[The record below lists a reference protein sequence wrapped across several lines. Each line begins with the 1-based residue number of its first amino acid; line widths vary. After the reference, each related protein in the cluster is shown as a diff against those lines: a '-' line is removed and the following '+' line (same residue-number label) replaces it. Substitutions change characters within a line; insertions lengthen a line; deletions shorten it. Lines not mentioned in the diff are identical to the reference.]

1 MEQSGF
7 VVALD
12 LGTSKIV
19 GLMGRRNEQGVI
31 SILASE
37 SIPSDNCVKHGV
49 VYNIDE
55 AAGKIKKIINLL
67 ENKSG
72 RKIGKVYISVAGKSL
87 RAIEHTLSKDLGSET
102 EITFSVIDQM
112 EQQAR
117 QIRPE
122 FLTNYSVVAPEIFL
136 DGRYDEDPIGK
147 NASVVE
153 GRYRLIVGRPNIKS
167 SLTKVITEKNNL
179 EIAGFIVGPVAAGA
193 IVLDESEKQA
203 GCALIDFGAG
213 TTTLSIY
220 KEGLLRYMI
229 VIPFGGRTITKD
241 VQELGFVDNAAES
254 YKIKYGRVGKDKN
267 KQATTTSEVDVKELN
282 KVIQL
287 REEEIVLNVINQ
299 IKESGFAGELE
310 AGIIMTGGAC
320 QLNGLAEF
328 LEEKI
333 QMKVRK
339 GAAKRLYINN
349 VSDLLQNPAYTQC
362 LGLLL
367 FANEN
372 CERKEYS
379 NTINYF
385 DYNGAPSSGAGS
397 SGSRNP
403 NQQPSYRNSY
413 SERNVEKDPEETAP
427 TYRRPERY
435 YEEHPEP
442 QQEEIYENEIEEKV
456 EATHK
461 RRIEPIKD
469 IRERPT
475 RREKDKKSPGL
486 FDIFGKIQN
495 LGGTMFKDE
504 D

>member
-7 VVALD
+7 IVGID

-19 GLMGRRNEQGVI
+19 GLLGRKNEQGVI

-55 AAGKIKKIINLL
+55 AAGKIKKLINLL

-72 RKIGKVYISVAGKSL
+72 RKIGKIYVSVAGKSL
-87 RAIEHTLSKDLGSET
+87 RAIEYTLTKDLIDESDV
-102 EITFSVIDQM
+102 TFAVIDQM

-117 QIRPE
+117 QNKPD
-122 FLTNYSVVAPEIFL
+122 FLTNYSVVAPELFL
-136 DGRYDEDPIGK
+136 DGRPEDDPIGK
-147 NASVVE
+147 TATLVE

-167 SLTKVITEKNNL
+167 NLLKCITEKNQL
-179 EIAGFIVGPVAAGA
+179 DIAGFIVGPVAAGA
-193 IVLDESEKQA
+193 IVLDEADKQA

-220 KEGLLRYMI
+220 KEGLLRYMA
-229 VIPFGGRTITKD
+229 VIPFGGRTISKD
-241 VQELGFVDNAAES
+241 VKELGFIDTAAES

-267 KQATTTSEVDVKELN
+267 KQATSNSEVDVKELN

-287 REEEIVLNVINQ
+287 REEEIILNVINQ
-299 IKESGFAGELE
+299 LKESGYSGKLD
-310 AGIIMTGGAC
+310 AGIIIIGGAS
-320 QLNGLAEF
+320 QLTGLAEF
-328 LEEKI
+328 VEEKM
-333 QMKVRK
+333 QMPVKR

-349 VSDLLQNPAYTQC
+349 AADLLQNPAYAQC

-372 CERKEYS
+372 CE
-379 NTINYF
+379 
-385 DYNGAPSSGAGS
+385 
-397 SGSRNP
+397 
-403 NQQPSYRNSY
+403 
-413 SERNVEKDPEETAP
+413 
-427 TYRRPERY
+427 
-435 YEEHPEP
+435 
-442 QQEEIYENEIEEKV
+442 KV
-456 EATHK
+456 EAPKVDYNDRPRSYDSPQSGSYSDTAVRNQNASAHHEQPVVDNEEEEYEYE
-461 RRIEPIKD
+461 EPEYE
-469 IRERPT
+469 ERPKKLKKVK
-475 RREKDKKSPGL
+475 EKKSPGL
-486 FDIFGKIQN
+486 FDFFGKIQN

>member
-1 MEQSGF
+1 MEQAGF
-7 VVALD
+7 IVGID

-19 GLMGRRNEQGVI
+19 GLMGRKNEQGVI

-55 AAGKIKKIINLL
+55 ASGKIKKLINLL

-72 RKIGKVYISVAGKSL
+72 RKIGKVYISIAGKSL
-87 RAIEHTLSKDLGSET
+87 RAIEYSLTKDLGGESDV
-102 EITFSVIDQM
+102 TFAVVDQL

-117 QIRPE
+117 QNKPE

-136 DGRYDEDPIGK
+136 DGQYQEDPINK
-147 NASVVE
+147 TASVVE

-167 SLTKVITEKNNL
+167 NLNRCLVEKNQL
-179 EIAGFIVGPVAAGA
+179 EIAGYIVGPVAAGA
-193 IVLDESEKQA
+193 IVLDEADKEA

-220 KEGLLRYMI
+220 KGGLLRYMV
-229 VIPFGGRTITKD
+229 VIPFGGRTVTKD
-241 VQELGFVDNAAES
+241 VKELGFIDTAAES

-267 KQATTTSEVDVKELN
+267 KQATSNSDVDVKELN

-287 REEEIVLNVINQ
+287 REEEIILNIINQ
-299 IKESGFAGELE
+299 IKESGYYNQLE
-310 AGIIMTGGAC
+310 AGVVIIGAASQLTG
-320 QLNGLAEF
+320 LPEF
-328 LEEKI
+328 LEEKLQI
-333 QMKVRK
+333 PVKR

-349 VSDLLQNPAYTQC
+349 AADLLQNPAYTQV

-372 CERKEYS
+372 CEKRETPKS
-379 NTINYF
+379 
-385 DYNGAPSSGAGS
+385 DYLNRSSV
-397 SGSRNP
+397 
-403 NQQPSYRNSY
+403 
-413 SERNVEKDPEETAP
+413 SESLPTETAAEEP
-427 TYRRPERY
+427 KKHVAPVQQVASIVDEDDDEEDE
-435 YEEHPEP
+435 YEEKP
-442 QQEEIYENEIEEKV
+442 K
-456 EATHK
+456 K
-461 RRIEPIKD
+461 KK
-469 IRERPT
+469 
-475 RREKDKKSPGL
+475 KDKKGPGL
-486 FDIFGKIQN
+486 FDFFGKIQN

>member
-7 VVALD
+7 IVGID

-19 GLMGRRNEQGVI
+19 GLLGRKNEQGVV

-37 SIPSDNCVKHGV
+37 SIPSDTCVKHGV

-55 AAGKIKKIINLL
+55 AAGKVKKMINLL

-72 RKIGKVYISVAGKSL
+72 RKIGKVYVSVAGMSL
-87 RAIEHTLSKDLGSET
+87 RAIEYTQTKDLGEESEV
-102 EITFSVIDQM
+102 TFSVIDQM

-117 QIRPE
+117 QNKPE

-136 DGRYDEDPIGK
+136 DGQPTEDPIGK
-147 NASVVE
+147 NATIVE

-167 SLTKVITEKNNL
+167 NLIKCITDKNQL

-193 IVLDESEKQA
+193 IVLDEADKQA
-203 GCALIDFGAG
+203 GCALVDFGAG

-220 KEGLLRYMI
+220 KEGLLRYMS

-241 VQELGFVDNAAES
+241 IQELGFVDTSAEA

-267 KQATTTSEVDVKELN
+267 KQSTQSSDVDVKELN

-287 REEEIVLNVINQ
+287 REEEIILNVINQ
-299 IKESGFAGELE
+299 IKESGYADQLE
-310 AGIIMTGGAC
+310 SGIIVIGGAS
-320 QLNGLAEF
+320 QLKGLLEF
-328 LEEKI
+328 VEEKT
-333 QMKVRK
+333 QLSVKK
-339 GAAKRLYINN
+339 GVAKRLYINN
-349 VSDLLQNPAYTQC
+349 AADLLQNPAYAQC

-372 CERKEYS
+372 CEKKE
-379 NTINYF
+379 T
-385 DYNGAPSSGAGS
+385 PK
-397 SGSRNP
+397 
-403 NQQPSYRNSY
+403 
-413 SERNVEKDPEETAP
+413 VEYTAP
-427 TYRRPERY
+427 VVEPVSNKVPDSENVDE
-435 YEEHPEP
+435 YEEDFY
-442 QQEEIYENEIEEKV
+442 EEEEYVADTRKG
-456 EATHK
+456 K
-461 RRIEPIKD
+461 KD
-469 IRERPT
+469 A
-475 RREKDKKSPGL
+475 KKQKTL
-486 FDIFGKIQN
+486 FDFFGKIQN

>member
-7 VVALD
+7 VVAID

-37 SIPSDNCVKHGV
+37 SIPSDNAVKHGV

-72 RKIGKVYISVAGKSL
+72 RKIGKVYVSVAGKSL
-87 RAIEHTLSKDLGSET
+87 RAIEHTVSKDLGSDT
-102 EITFSVIDQM
+102 EITFSIIDQM

-117 QIRPE
+117 QNRPE

-136 DGRYDEDPIGK
+136 DGRYEEDPIGK
-147 NASVVE
+147 YASIVE

-167 SLTKVITEKNNL
+167 SLTKAITDKNNL
-179 EIAGFIVGPVAAGA
+179 DIAGFIVGPVATGA
-193 IVLDESEKQA
+193 IVLDEMEKQS

-220 KEGLLRYMI
+220 KEGLLRYMV

-241 VQELGFVDNAAES
+241 VRELGFVDNAAES

-287 REEEIVLNVINQ
+287 REEEIILNIIHQ
-299 IKESGFAGELE
+299 IKESGFAGQLE
-310 AGIIMTGGAC
+310 SGIIMTGGAS
-320 QLNGLAEF
+320 LLSGLAEF
-328 LEEKI
+328 LEEKT

-385 DYNGAPSSGAGS
+385 DYNKASSSAS
-397 SGSRNP
+397 SSN
-403 NQQPSYRNSY
+403 QPSYRDGY
-413 SERNVEKDPEETAP
+413 SDRKIGKDAEEKAP
-427 TYRRPERY
+427 NYRRTEKR
-435 YEEHPEP
+435 YEEEP
-442 QQEEIYENEIEEKV
+442 EIEKEDV
-456 EATHK
+456 YEEEAETIEAAYK
-461 RRIEPIKD
+461 RRIEPIKE
-469 IRERPT
+469 IRDRPK
-475 RREKDKKSPGL
+475 REKEKKAPGL

>member
-7 VVALD
+7 IVGID

-19 GLMGRRNEQGVI
+19 GLLGRKNEQGVI

-55 AAGKIKKIINLL
+55 AAGKIKKLINLL

-72 RKIGKVYISVAGKSL
+72 RKIGKIYVSVAGKSL
-87 RAIEHTLSKDLGSET
+87 RAIEYTLTKDLIDESEVS
-102 EITFSVIDQM
+102 FAVIDQM

-117 QIRPE
+117 QNKPD

-136 DGRYDEDPIGK
+136 DGHPEEDPIGK
-147 NASVVE
+147 NATLVE

-167 SLTKVITEKNNL
+167 NLIKCITDKNQL
-179 EIAGFIVGPVAAGA
+179 DIAGFIVGPVAAGA
-193 IVLDESEKQA
+193 IVLDETDKQA

-220 KEGLLRYMI
+220 KEGLLRYTA
-229 VIPFGGRTITKD
+229 VIPFGGRTISKD
-241 VQELGFVDNAAES
+241 VKELGFIDTAAET

-267 KQATTTSEVDVKELN
+267 KQANSSSNSEVDVKELN

-287 REEEIVLNVINQ
+287 RQEEIILNVINQ
-299 IKESGFAGELE
+299 IKESGYAGKLD
-310 AGIIMTGGAC
+310 AGIIIIGGAS
-320 QLNGLAEF
+320 QLTGLSEF
-328 LEEKI
+328 LEEKA
-333 QMKVRK
+333 QMPVKK

-349 VSDLLQNPAYTQC
+349 AADLLQNPAYAQC

-372 CERKEYS
+372 CEKVEAPKVDY
-379 NTINYF
+379 INRSHPL
-385 DYNGAPSSGAGS
+385 DTQTG
-397 SGSRNP
+397 
-403 NQQPSYRNSY
+403 SY
-413 SERNVEKDPEETAP
+413 SESSARSQNASARHEEPVA
-427 TYRRPERY
+427 ENDEDE
-435 YEEHPEP
+435 YEEEEPE
-442 QQEEIYENEIEEKV
+442 YE
-456 EATHK
+456 
-461 RRIEPIKD
+461 
-469 IRERPT
+469 ERP
-475 RREKDKKSPGL
+475 RKSKKVKEKKSPGL
-486 FDIFGKIQN
+486 FDFFGKIQN

>member
-7 VVALD
+7 IVGID

-19 GLMGRRNEQGVI
+19 GLLGRKNEQGVV

-37 SIPSDNCVKHGV
+37 SIPSDTCVKHGV

-55 AAGKIKKIINLL
+55 AAGKVKKMINLL

-72 RKIGKVYISVAGKSL
+72 RKIGKVYVSVAGMSL
-87 RAIEHTLSKDLGSET
+87 RAIEYTQTKDLGEESEV
-102 EITFSVIDQM
+102 TFSVIDQM

-117 QIRPE
+117 QNKPE

-136 DGRYDEDPIGK
+136 DGQPTEDPIGK
-147 NASVVE
+147 NATIVE

-167 SLTKVITEKNNL
+167 NLIKCITDKNQL

-193 IVLDESEKQA
+193 IVLDEADKQA
-203 GCALIDFGAG
+203 GCALVDFGAG

-220 KEGLLRYMI
+220 KEGLLRYMS

-241 VQELGFVDNAAES
+241 IQELGFVDTSAEA

-267 KQATTTSEVDVKELN
+267 KQSTQSSDVDVKELN

-287 REEEIVLNVINQ
+287 REEEIILNVINQ
-299 IKESGFAGELE
+299 IKESGYADQLE
-310 AGIIMTGGAC
+310 SGIIVIGGAS
-320 QLNGLAEF
+320 QLKGLLEF
-328 LEEKI
+328 VEEKS
-333 QMKVRK
+333 QLSVKK
-339 GAAKRLYINN
+339 GVAKRLYINN
-349 VSDLLQNPAYTQC
+349 AADLLQNPAYAQC

-372 CERKEYS
+372 CEKKE
-379 NTINYF
+379 T
-385 DYNGAPSSGAGS
+385 PK
-397 SGSRNP
+397 
-403 NQQPSYRNSY
+403 
-413 SERNVEKDPEETAP
+413 VEYTAP
-427 TYRRPERY
+427 VVEPVSNKVSDSENVDE
-435 YEEHPEP
+435 YEEDFY
-442 QQEEIYENEIEEKV
+442 EEEEYVADTRKG
-456 EATHK
+456 K
-461 RRIEPIKD
+461 KD
-469 IRERPT
+469 V
-475 RREKDKKSPGL
+475 KKQKTL
-486 FDIFGKIQN
+486 FDFFGKIQN

>member
-1 MEQSGF
+1 MEQAGF
-7 VVALD
+7 IVGID

-19 GLMGRRNEQGVI
+19 GLMGRKNEQGVI

-55 AAGKIKKIINLL
+55 ASGKIKKLINLL

-72 RKIGKVYISVAGKSL
+72 RKIGKVYVSIAGKSL
-87 RAIEHTLSKDLGSET
+87 RALEYSLTRDLGGESDV
-102 EITFSVIDQM
+102 TFAVVDQM

-117 QIRPE
+117 QNKPE

-136 DGRYDEDPIGK
+136 DGQYEEDPINK
-147 NASVVE
+147 TASVVE

-167 SLTKVITEKNNL
+167 NLNRCLVEKNQL
-179 EIAGFIVGPVAAGA
+179 EIAGYIVGPVAAGA
-193 IVLDESEKQA
+193 IVLDESDKQA

-220 KEGLLRYMI
+220 KGGLLRYMV

-241 VQELGFVDNAAES
+241 VKELGFIDTAAES

-267 KQATTTSEVDVKELN
+267 KQATSNSDVDVKELN

-287 REEEIVLNVINQ
+287 REEEIILNIINQ
-299 IKESGFAGELE
+299 IKESGYHGQLE
-310 AGIIMTGGAC
+310 AGVVLIGAASQLTG
-320 QLNGLAEF
+320 LSEF
-328 LEEKI
+328 LEEKL
-333 QMKVRK
+333 QLPVKA

-349 VSDLLQNPAYTQC
+349 AADLLQNPAYTQA

-372 CERKEYS
+372 CEKKEMPKTDYINRAVVSEPMVS
-379 NTINYF
+379 NV
-385 DYNGAPSSGAGS
+385 
-397 SGSRNP
+397 NP
-403 NQQPSYRNSY
+403 EVQKQNATS
-413 SERNVEKDPEETAP
+413 VEPEADIE
-427 TYRRPERY
+427 EEEEEE
-435 YEEHPEP
+435 YEERPKKKKK
-442 QQEEIYENEIEEKV
+442 EK
-456 EATHK
+456 K
-461 RRIEPIKD
+461 G
-469 IRERPT
+469 
-475 RREKDKKSPGL
+475 PGL
-486 FDIFGKIQN
+486 FDFFGKIQN

>member
-1 MEQSGF
+1 MEQAGF
-7 VVALD
+7 IVGID

-19 GLMGRRNEQGVI
+19 GLMGRKNEQGVI

-55 AAGKIKKIINLL
+55 ASGKIKKLINLL

-72 RKIGKVYISVAGKSL
+72 RKIGKVYVSIAGKSL
-87 RAIEHTLSKDLGSET
+87 RAIEYSLTKDLGVESDV
-102 EITFSVIDQM
+102 TFAVIDQM

-117 QIRPE
+117 QNKPE

-136 DGRYDEDPIGK
+136 DGQYDEDPINK
-147 NASVVE
+147 TASVVE

-167 SLTKVITEKNNL
+167 NLNRCLVEKNQL
-179 EIAGFIVGPVAAGA
+179 EIAGYIVGPVAAGA
-193 IVLDESEKQA
+193 IVLDEADKQA

-220 KEGLLRYMI
+220 KGGLLRYMV
-229 VIPFGGRTITKD
+229 VIPFGGRTVTKD
-241 VQELGFVDNAAES
+241 IKELGFIDTAAES

-267 KQATTTSEVDVKELN
+267 KQATSNSDVDVKELN

-287 REEEIVLNVINQ
+287 REEEIILNIINQ
-299 IKESGFAGELE
+299 IKESGYYNQLE
-310 AGIIMTGGAC
+310 AGAVIIGAASQLTG
-320 QLNGLAEF
+320 LPEF
-328 LEEKI
+328 LEEKL
-333 QMKVRK
+333 QMPVKR

-349 VSDLLQNPAYTQC
+349 AADLLQNPAYTQV

-372 CERKEYS
+372 CEKRKTS
-379 NTINYF
+379 KS
-385 DYNGAPSSGAGS
+385 DYLNRPSVSV
-397 SGSRNP
+397 
-403 NQQPSYRNSY
+403 
-413 SERNVEKDPEETAP
+413 SESVPTETAA
-427 TYRRPERY
+427 
-435 YEEHPEP
+435 EEPKKHVAPVV
-442 QQEEIYENEIEEKV
+442 QQAAPVVNTDEDDEEEDEDEEKPR
-456 EATHK
+456 K
-461 RRIEPIKD
+461 KK
-469 IRERPT
+469 
-475 RREKDKKSPGL
+475 KDKKGPGL
-486 FDIFGKIQN
+486 FDFFGKIQN

>member
-7 VVALD
+7 IVGID

-19 GLMGRRNEQGVI
+19 GLLGRKNEQGVI

-55 AAGKIKKIINLL
+55 AAGKIKKLVNLL

-72 RKIGKVYISVAGKSL
+72 RKIGKIYVSVAGKSL
-87 RAIEHTLSKDLGSET
+87 RAIEYTLTKDLIDESEVS
-102 EITFSVIDQM
+102 FAVIDQM

-117 QIRPE
+117 QNKPD

-136 DGRYDEDPIGK
+136 DGHPEDDPIGK
-147 NASVVE
+147 TATLVE

-167 SLTKVITEKNNL
+167 NLIKCITEKNQL
-179 EIAGFIVGPVAAGA
+179 DIAGFIVGPVAAGA
-193 IVLDESEKQA
+193 IVLDETDKQA

-220 KEGLLRYMI
+220 KEGLLRYMA
-229 VIPFGGRTITKD
+229 VIPFGGRTISKD
-241 VQELGFVDNAAES
+241 VKELGFIDTAAES

-267 KQATTTSEVDVKELN
+267 KQATSSSNSEVDVKEMN

-287 REEEIVLNVINQ
+287 REEEIILNILNQ
-299 IKESGFAGELE
+299 IKESGYAGKLD
-310 AGIIMTGGAC
+310 AGIIIVGGAS
-320 QLNGLAEF
+320 QLTGLPEF
-328 LEEKI
+328 LEEKA
-333 QMKVRK
+333 QMPVKK

-349 VSDLLQNPAYTQC
+349 AADLLQNPAYAQC

-372 CERKEYS
+372 CEKVEAPKVDY
-379 NTINYF
+379 INRPRPL
-385 DYNGAPSSGAGS
+385 DSAQSG
-397 SGSRNP
+397 
-403 NQQPSYRNSY
+403 SY
-413 SERNVEKDPEETAP
+413 SEATERNQNSSAHHEQPPVDNDDDEEYEDEEPE
-427 TYRRPERY
+427 
-435 YEEHPEP
+435 YEERSRKGK
-442 QQEEIYENEIEEKV
+442 KV
-456 EATHK
+456 
-461 RRIEPIKD
+461 
-469 IRERPT
+469 
-475 RREKDKKSPGL
+475 KDKKSPGL
-486 FDIFGKIQN
+486 FDFFGKIQN

>member
-1 MEQSGF
+1 MEQAGF
-7 VVALD
+7 IVGID

-19 GLMGRRNEQGVI
+19 GLMGRKNEQGVI

-55 AAGKIKKIINLL
+55 ASGKIKKLINLL

-72 RKIGKVYISVAGKSL
+72 RKIGKVYVSIAGKSL
-87 RAIEHTLSKDLGSET
+87 RALEYSLTRDLGGESDV
-102 EITFSVIDQM
+102 TFAVVDQM

-117 QIRPE
+117 QNKPE

-136 DGRYDEDPIGK
+136 DGQYEEDPINK
-147 NASVVE
+147 TASVVE

-167 SLTKVITEKNNL
+167 NLNRCLVEKNQL
-179 EIAGFIVGPVAAGA
+179 EIAGYIVGPVAAGA
-193 IVLDESEKQA
+193 IVLDESDKQA

-220 KEGLLRYMI
+220 KGGLLRYMV

-241 VQELGFVDNAAES
+241 VKELGFIDTAAES

-267 KQATTTSEVDVKELN
+267 KQATSNSDVDVKELN

-287 REEEIVLNVINQ
+287 REEEIILNIINQ
-299 IKESGFAGELE
+299 IKESGYHGQLE
-310 AGIIMTGGAC
+310 AGVVLIGAASQLTG
-320 QLNGLAEF
+320 LSEF
-328 LEEKI
+328 LEEKL
-333 QMKVRK
+333 QLPVKA

-349 VSDLLQNPAYTQC
+349 AADLLQNPAYTQA

-372 CERKEYS
+372 CEKKEMPKTDYINRAVVSEPMVS
-379 NTINYF
+379 NV
-385 DYNGAPSSGAGS
+385 
-397 SGSRNP
+397 NP
-403 NQQPSYRNSY
+403 EVQKQNATS
-413 SERNVEKDPEETAP
+413 VEPEADIE
-427 TYRRPERY
+427 EEE
-435 YEEHPEP
+435 YEERPKKKKK
-442 QQEEIYENEIEEKV
+442 EK
-456 EATHK
+456 K
-461 RRIEPIKD
+461 G
-469 IRERPT
+469 
-475 RREKDKKSPGL
+475 PGL
-486 FDIFGKIQN
+486 FDFFGKIQN